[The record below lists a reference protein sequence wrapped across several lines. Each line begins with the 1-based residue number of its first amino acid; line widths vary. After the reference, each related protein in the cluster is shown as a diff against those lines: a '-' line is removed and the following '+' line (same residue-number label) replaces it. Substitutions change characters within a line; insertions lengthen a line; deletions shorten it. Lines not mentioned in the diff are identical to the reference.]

1 MGSYLATFRT
11 AKGELKSITVN
22 ASDPIS
28 ARRYLRR
35 RGIKTLDFKNTTQSV
50 ETTGVNREKEFIAT
64 FKDDRGVVQTTTIKA
79 EDKTT
84 ARRLLRRRGIK
95 PENIQPATLQKANQT
110 STKQTREPFEEKSPK
125 KNDESSQNRNLF
137 SADLGKLFK
146 KAPGVKEKAVW
157 ASKLSAL
164 VDAGVPI
171 VRSLDLMATQQKLPM
186 FKKAL
191 LHVSFEVNQ
200 GVAMGAAMRQ
210 IPKVFDQ
217 LTIAMI
223 EAGEAGGVLDESL
236 KRLAK
241 LLEDNAKLQNQIKGA
256 LGYPV
261 AVLVIAI
268 LVFLGMTIF
277 LIPTFAGIFE
287 DLGAELPAFT
297 QLLVNFSELLRSPTA
312 LYFVGI
318 IILSVWLFLRYYNTH
333 DGRRQVDRLVLKL
346 PLFGELIM
354 MTATAQFC
362 RIFSSLTR
370 AGVPILMSLEI
381 SSDTAGNSII
391 SDAILESRAL
401 VQEGVLL
408 STALMRQK
416 VLPDMALNMLSIGEE
431 TGEMDK
437 MLSKVADFYED
448 EVGAMVKALT
458 SMLEPAMIV
467 VVGGIVGSILLAM
480 YLPMFTVFDQ
490 IQ

>member
-1 MGSYLATFRT
+1 MPAFNATYAGPSGQPRN
-11 AKGELKSITVN
+11 L
-22 ASDPIS
+22 
-28 ARRYLRR
+28 
-35 RGIKTLDFKNTTQSV
+35 
-50 ETTGVNREKEFIAT
+50 
-64 FKDDRGVVQTTTIKA
+64 TIKA
-79 EDKTT
+79 GDLKE
-84 ARRLLRRRGIK
+84 ARKLLRRRGIRAT
-95 PENIQPATLQKANQT
+95 ELRPAPSGQQNKADG
-110 STKQTREPFEEKSPK
+110 SGESKS
-125 KNDESSQNRNLF
+125 LF
-137 SADLGKLFK
+137 SMDLGAAFE
-146 KAPGVKEKAVW
+146 KAPGVKEKAVF

-171 VRSLDLMATQQKLPM
+171 VRSLDLMASQQKLPM
-186 FKKAL
+186 FKRAL
-191 LHVSFEVNQ
+191 TKVSLDVNE
-200 GVAMGAAMRQ
+200 GIALGSAIRQ
-210 IPKVFDQ
+210 WPKVFDQ
-217 LTIAMI
+217 LSVAMV
-223 EAGEAGGVLDESL
+223 EAGEAGGVLDEAL

-256 LGYPV
+256 MGYPV

-297 QLLVNFSELLRSPTA
+297 QLLVDLSDVLRSTIA
-312 LYFVGI
+312 LYIVGVLLLI
-318 IILSVWLFLRYYNTH
+318 IWLFARYYATH
-333 DGRRQVDRLVLKL
+333 NGRRVIDRLILKL
-346 PLFGELIM
+346 PLFGELIL

-370 AGVPILMSLEI
+370 AGVPILMSMEI
-381 SSDTAGNSII
+381 SSQTAGNSII
-391 SDAILESRAL
+391 SDAILASRGM

-408 STALMRQK
+408 STALIRQK
-416 VLPDMALNMLSIGEE
+416 VLPDMALNMLAIGEE

>member
-1 MGSYLATFRT
+1 MA
-11 AKGELKSITVN
+11 A
-22 ASDPIS
+22 
-28 ARRYLRR
+28 
-35 RGIKTLDFKNTTQSV
+35 
-50 ETTGVNREKEFIAT
+50 FIASYAGPT
-64 FKDDRGVVQTTTIKA
+64 GQPRTVTITAGNLA
-79 EDKTT
+79 EAKK
-84 ARRLLRRRGIK
+84 LLRRRGIRAEELRPVSPGNTQDGNAGGADTAGLK
-95 PENIQPATLQKANQT
+95 SIDLN
-110 STKQTREPFEEKSPK
+110 RMFE
-125 KNDESSQNRNLF
+125 
-137 SADLGKLFK
+137 
-146 KAPGVKEKAVW
+146 KAPGVKEKAVF
-157 ASKLSAL
+157 ASKLAAL

-186 FKKAL
+186 FKRAL
-191 LHVSFEVNQ
+191 TKVSLDVNE
-200 GVAMGAAMRQ
+200 GIALATALRQ
-210 IPKVFDQ
+210 WPKVFDQ
-217 LTIAMI
+217 LSIAMV
-223 EAGEAGGVLDESL
+223 EAGEAGGVLDEAL

-256 LGYPV
+256 LGYPI

-297 QLLVNFSELLRSPTA
+297 RLLVDLSALLRSTA
-312 LYFVGI
+312 SLYAIGVILLGI
-318 IILSVWLFLRYYNTH
+318 WMLNRFYATH
-333 DGRRQVDRLVLKL
+333 NGRRTIDRLMLKL
-346 PLFGELIM
+346 PLFGELIL

-370 AGVPILMSLEI
+370 AGVPILMSMEI
-381 SSDTAGNSII
+381 SSETAGNAII
-391 SDAILESRAL
+391 SDAILASRGM

-408 STALMRQK
+408 SNALIRQK
-416 VLPDMALNMLSIGEE
+416 VLPDMALNMLAIGEE

>member
-1 MGSYLATFRT
+1 MA
-11 AKGELKSITVN
+11 A
-22 ASDPIS
+22 
-28 ARRYLRR
+28 
-35 RGIKTLDFKNTTQSV
+35 
-50 ETTGVNREKEFIAT
+50 FIASYAGPT
-64 FKDDRGVVQTTTIKA
+64 GQPRTVTIKA
-79 EDKTT
+79 ANLAEAKK
-84 ARRLLRRRGIK
+84 LLRRRGIRAEELR
-95 PENIQPATLQKANQT
+95 PVSAGNTQDGKADGADTAGLKSIDLN
-110 STKQTREPFEEKSPK
+110 RLFE
-125 KNDESSQNRNLF
+125 
-137 SADLGKLFK
+137 
-146 KAPGVKEKAVW
+146 KAPGVKEKAVF
-157 ASKLSAL
+157 ASKLAAL

-186 FKKAL
+186 FKRAL
-191 LHVSFEVNQ
+191 TKVSLDVNE
-200 GVAMGAAMRQ
+200 GIALATALRQ
-210 IPKVFDQ
+210 WPKVFDQ
-217 LTIAMI
+217 LSIAMV
-223 EAGEAGGVLDESL
+223 EAGEAGGVLDEAL

-256 LGYPV
+256 LGYPI

-297 QLLVNFSELLRSPTA
+297 RLLVDLSALLRSSA
-312 LYFVGI
+312 SLYAIGV
-318 IILSVWLFLRYYNTH
+318 ILLAIWMLNRFYATH
-333 DGRRQVDRLVLKL
+333 NGRRTIDRLMLKL
-346 PLFGELIM
+346 PLFGELIL

-370 AGVPILMSLEI
+370 AGVPILMSMEI
-381 SSDTAGNSII
+381 SSETAGNAII
-391 SDAILESRAL
+391 SDAILASRGM

-408 STALMRQK
+408 SNALIRQK
-416 VLPDMALNMLSIGEE
+416 VLPDMALNMLAIGEE

>member
-1 MGSYLATFRT
+1 M
-11 AKGELKSITVN
+11 
-22 ASDPIS
+22 
-28 ARRYLRR
+28 
-35 RGIKTLDFKNTTQSV
+35 
-50 ETTGVNREKEFIAT
+50 
-64 FKDDRGVVQTTTIKA
+64 
-79 EDKTT
+79 
-84 ARRLLRRRGIK
+84 
-95 PENIQPATLQKANQT
+95 
-110 STKQTREPFEEKSPK
+110 
-125 KNDESSQNRNLF
+125 
-137 SADLGKLFK
+137 DLGEAFQKP
-146 KAPGVKEKAVW
+146 PGVKEKAIW
-157 ASKLSAL
+157 ASKLAAL

-191 LHVSFEVNQ
+191 TSVGLEVNQ
-200 GVAMGAAMRQ
+200 GTAMAAAMRQ
-210 IPKVFDQ
+210 WPKVFDQ
-217 LTIAMI
+217 LTIAMV

-241 LLEDNAKLQNQIKGA
+241 LLEDNARLQNQIKGA

-287 DLGAELPAFT
+287 DLGAELPLFT
-297 QLLVNFSELLRSPTA
+297 QLMVDLSALLRSSA
-312 LYFVGI
+312 SLVFAGI
-318 IILSVWLFLRYYNTH
+318 LMIGAWLIGRYYNTH
-333 DGRRQVDRLVLKL
+333 KGRRVLDKLILKL
-346 PLFGELIM
+346 PLFGDLIM
-354 MTATAQFC
+354 KTATAQFC

-370 AGVPILMSLEI
+370 AGVPILMSMEI
-381 SSDTAGNSII
+381 SSETAGNSII
-391 SDAILESRAL
+391 SDAILDSRTL

-408 STALMRQK
+408 STALTRQK
-416 VLPDMALNMLSIGEE
+416 VLPDMALSMLSIGEE
-431 TGEMDK
+431 TGEMDR

-448 EVGAMVKALT
+448 EVSTSVKALT

>member
-1 MGSYLATFRT
+1 MATFTATYTSATGQERT
-11 AKGELKSITVN
+11 VTIQANDVAT
-22 ASDPIS
+22 
-28 ARRYLRR
+28 ARRQLRR
-35 RGIKTLDFKNTTQSV
+35 RGIK
-50 ETTGVNREKEFIAT
+50 AT
-64 FKDDRGVVQTTTIKA
+64 ELRAGDKGSERGKKKGNA
-79 EDKTT
+79 AKTD
-84 ARRLLRRRGIK
+84 G
-95 PENIQPATLQKANQT
+95 T
-110 STKQTREPFEEKSPK
+110 SSG
-125 KNDESSQNRNLF
+125 SWLSI
-137 SADLGKLFK
+137 DLGEAFQKP
-146 KAPGVKEKAVW
+146 PGVKEKAVW
-157 ASKLSAL
+157 ASKLAAL

-191 LHVSFEVNQ
+191 TSVGLEVNQ
-200 GVAMGAAMRQ
+200 GTAMGAAMRQ
-210 IPKVFDQ
+210 WPKVFDQ
-217 LTIAMI
+217 LTVAMV

-241 LLEDNAKLQNQIKGA
+241 LLEDNARLQNQIKGA

-287 DLGAELPAFT
+287 DLGAELPLFT
-297 QLLVNFSELLRSPTA
+297 QLMVDLSKLLRSSAA
-312 LYFVGI
+312 LVFVGV
-318 IILSVWLFLRYYNTH
+318 LLVSVWLFGRYYATH
-333 DGRRQVDRLVLKL
+333 KGRRVVDRLMLKV
-346 PLFGELIM
+346 PLFGDLIM
-354 MTATAQFC
+354 KTATAQFC

-370 AGVPILMSLEI
+370 AGVPILMALEI
-381 SSDTAGNSII
+381 SSETAGNSII
-391 SDAILESRAL
+391 SDAILNCRAL

-408 STALMRQK
+408 STALTRQK
-416 VLPDMALNMLSIGEE
+416 VLPEMALSMLSIGEE
-431 TGEMDK
+431 TGQMDQ

-448 EVGAMVKALT
+448 EVSASVKALT

>member
-1 MGSYLATFRT
+1 MPTFNVKIQKADGT
-11 AKGELKSITVN
+11 VENLIVESQSPLEAKKF
-22 ASDPIS
+22 
-28 ARRYLRR
+28 LRR
-35 RGIKTLDFKNTTQSV
+35 RGLKPLDIQISKSNISGDVQP
-50 ETTGVNREKEFIAT
+50 RERNYIAT
-64 FKDDRGVVQTTTIKA
+64 CQLKNGTKQTIEISAKSEIA
-79 EDKTT
+79 
-84 ARRLLRRRGIK
+84 ARRELRRRGQRVLK
-95 PENIQPATLQKANQT
+95 LEPAQRQT
-110 STKQTREPFEEKSPK
+110 RSTKIDRKEITTSILPESKTKTKTAEKKESAMQSLERFFERP
-125 KNDESSQNRNLF
+125 
-137 SADLGKLFK
+137 
-146 KAPGVKEKAVW
+146 PGVKEKAIW

-171 VRSLDLMATQQKLPM
+171 VRGLDLMATQQKLPL
-186 FKKAL
+186 FRRAL
-191 LHVSFEVNQ
+191 NDLSADVNQ
-200 GVAMGAAMRQ
+200 GVAMGTAMRANS
-210 IPKVFDQ
+210 KVFDQ
-217 LTIAMI
+217 LTIAMV
-223 EAGEAGGVLDESL
+223 EAGEAGGVLDEAL

-297 QLLVNFSELLRSPTA
+297 QLLVDLSSLLRSTVA
-312 LYFVGI
+312 LYAVGAI
-318 IILSVWLFLRYYNTH
+318 VLAIWLIGRFYATH
-333 DGRRQVDRLVLKL
+333 KGRRTIDRLVLKL
-346 PLFGELIM
+346 PLFGELIL

-370 AGVPILMSLEI
+370 AGVPILMSMEI
-381 SSDTAGNSII
+381 SSETAGNSII
-391 SDAILESRAL
+391 SDAILASRGM

-408 STALMRQK
+408 SNALIRHK
-416 VLPDMALNMLSIGEE
+416 VLPDMALNMLAIGEE

>member
-1 MGSYLATFRT
+1 MASFVATYTGSTGQPRT
-11 AKGELKSITVN
+11 LTVR
-22 ASDPIS
+22 AADLIE
-28 ARRYLRR
+28 ARKQLRR
-35 RGIKTLDFKNTTQSV
+35 RGIRAIDV
-50 ETTGVNREKEFIAT
+50 
-64 FKDDRGVVQTTTIKA
+64 
-79 EDKTT
+79 
-84 ARRLLRRRGIK
+84 K
-95 PENIQPATLQKANQT
+95 PN
-110 STKQTREPFEEKSPK
+110 S
-125 KNDESSQNRNLF
+125 NDVHGSGNNDAGGGMSF
-137 SADLGKLFK
+137 DLGRAFE
-146 KAPGVKEKAVW
+146 KAPGVKEKAVF
-157 ASKLSAL
+157 ASKLAAL

-171 VRSLDLMATQQKLPM
+171 VRSLDLMASQQKLPM
-186 FKKAL
+186 FKRAL
-191 LHVSFEVNQ
+191 TKVSLDVNE
-200 GVAMGAAMRQ
+200 GVALGAAIRKW
-210 IPKVFDQ
+210 PKVFDQ
-217 LTIAMI
+217 LSVAMV

-277 LIPTFAGIFE
+277 LIPTFAGIFK

-297 QLLVNFSELLRSPTA
+297 QLLVDLSKLLRSVVA
-312 LYFVGI
+312 LYIVGALLI
-318 IILSVWLFLRYYNTH
+318 AIWMFSRYYGTH
-333 DGRRQVDRLVLKL
+333 NGRRQVDRLILKV

-381 SSDTAGNSII
+381 SSQTAGNSII
-391 SDAILESRAL
+391 SDAILQSRAL

-408 STALMRQK
+408 STALIRQK

-448 EVGAMVKALT
+448 EVSAMVKALT